1 MQKSSSVDVTRR
13 AFRAA
18 AVLFAGVT
26 VFVGVL
32 FVRALGD
39 REFRSGL
46 LTYGIITAVASV
58 GLWRRRG
65 WGRSIALIF
74 AVANA
79 GLGALALLSV
89 ILAREGSFV
98 GPVILL
104 TASIAFGYAL
114 SRPVFSND
122 E

>member
-32 FVRALGD
+32 FVRALGE

-46 LTYGIITAVASV
+46 LTYGIITAVATV

-74 AVANA
+74 AVANT

-114 SRPVFSND
+114 SRPIFSND